1 VLDSIIHYVPVVI
14 INGLAAIL
22 FMIGYVLLGVAIV
35 IPELVY
41 LVNPVG
47 TRVLSTI
54 DLIGESRDE
63 PYL

>member
-1 VLDSIIHYVPVVI
+1 VPVVI

-54 DLIGESRDE
+54 DPNWRIS
-63 PYL
+63 